1 MTPPA
6 YPHTRWNFVIIVLD
20 ASFFFAAFAFIDPV
34 AVLPILV
41 TDLNGSR
48 VVVGLLSAIQRA
60 GWLIPQLVAVS
71 FVLHRPR
78 KKPFVIYPCIISRLP
93 FLGLAVVFNLPWAG
107 SHPQA
112 LLLILIGVYTLFF
125 FGDGLAGVP
134 WHDIIGRTI
143 PPNLRGRFFGSIQFF
158 GGLWAVGAGAIV
170 RHTLADTSIDFPQN
184 YGRLFVLLC
193 FCMLA
198 STVFVALIREP
209 PSAVAREAQSLRR
222 IIRSVPSV
230 LRKHPLLK
238 KMIIGQILCGVAGL
252 ALPFYAVY
260 ADAVLGLPASV
271 SGLFIWC
278 GIAGSVGA
286 SLIWAYLSDRFGS
299 TAVIR
304 GVSWL
309 VIAAPLSA
317 LLVPIIVRMLG
328 ADAAMPYAYSLVF
341 LLNGATWGGLWMG
354 FTNYVLE
361 ISPVDIRPLF
371 LGIQATLSSPTVLM
385 PLLGGLL
392 LNVLPFEVLF
402 GFVAA
407 CGVFSVIYAYRL
419 PEPRAALENVR

>member
-1 MTPPA
+1 
-6 YPHTRWNFVIIVLD
+6 
-20 ASFFFAAFAFIDPV
+20 
-34 AVLPILV
+34 
-41 TDLNGSR
+41 
-48 VVVGLLSAIQRA
+48 
-60 GWLIPQLVAVS
+60 
-71 FVLHRPR
+71 
-78 KKPFVIYPCIISRLP
+78 
-93 FLGLAVVFNLPWAG
+93 
-107 SHPQA
+107 
-112 LLLILIGVYTLFF
+112 
-125 FGDGLAGVP
+125 
-134 WHDIIGRTI
+134 
-143 PPNLRGRFFGSIQFF
+143 
-158 GGLWAVGAGAIV
+158 
-170 RHTLADTSIDFPQN
+170 
-184 YGRLFVLLC
+184 
-193 FCMLA
+193 
-198 STVFVALIREP
+198 
-209 PSAVAREAQSLRR
+209 
-222 IIRSVPSV
+222 
-230 LRKHPLLK
+230 
-238 KMIIGQILCGVAGL
+238 VAGL

-271 SGLFIWC
+271 SGLFIWS

-392 LNVLPFEVLF
+392 LKVLPFEVLF

-419 PEPRAALENVR
+419 PEPRAALESVR